1 MGSLLHPISTG
12 SRWLVGRVATGT
24 RLLFPFWLRRRL
36 IPVQYLV
43 VRLRDRYISPGFY
56 WRLKR
61 YDPTTQPEVS
71 IMLITWNRLRM
82 MSQGFQSLMEK
93 TKGVD
98 YEVIAWDNGST
109 DGTAEFLDE
118 MAAKYPQVRVIHHPE
133 NVGLN
138 GVCLSVKAARGYYV
152 IKLDDDV
159 MSFPDEW
166 LPRLLDAYKRVPE
179 CGYMACN
186 VVQDELTTGEKEPP
200 QNYTA
205 VDHNGVVL
213 EHGPTWGWCTMT
225 SLDVLSKVGNFPRRR
240 GRRWFGEDLDF
251 VRRCLRAGY
260 TPAIL
265 RDVVVYHASGPA
277 INEKY
282 GYLQE
287 CVKKYEETAYAPHH
301 IRVIERYFERQGSEK
316 E

>member
-1 MGSLLHPISTG
+1 ML
-12 SRWLVGRVATGT
+12 GRLATGL
-24 RLLFPFWLRRRL
+24 RALFPFWLRSRL
-36 IPVQYLV
+36 APVQYLII
-43 VRLRDRYISPGFY
+43 RLRDRYVNPGFY

-61 YDPTTQPEVS
+61 YDPETMPEVS
-71 IMLITWNRLRM
+71 IMLITWNRVRM

-93 TKGVD
+93 TKDVK

-118 MAAKYPQVRVIHHPE
+118 MAAKYPQVRVVHNPE

-138 GVCLSVKAARGYYV
+138 GVSLSVKAARGYYV

-159 MSFPDEW
+159 MRFPDDW
-166 LPRLLDAYKRVPE
+166 LANLLDAYKRVPE

-200 QNYTA
+200 EKYTA
-205 VDHNGVVL
+205 VEHNGVWL

-225 SLDVLSKVGNFPRRR
+225 SLDVLSRVGNFPRRR
-240 GRRWFGEDLDF
+240 GRRWFGEDLDY
-251 VRRCLRAGY
+251 VRRCKRAGY

-277 INEKY
+277 ANDKY

-287 CVKKYEETAYAPHH
+287 CIKKYEESAYAPHQLK
-301 IRVIERYFERQGSEK
+301 VIKKYFEQQGAEA